1 MARAGGRG
9 EDRHQRSGTGPHRT
23 PPARYGPL
31 RLRTRW
37 NVESDGEF
45 FCPDCGGDR
54 AYVRKTGSKYVALLG
69 VPLLPRGTTGPVVEC
84 GACTAEYGVEALE
97 HPTTA
102 RFGALLRDAVH
113 TVVVAVLA
121 ASGTASRST
130 MDAAVA
136 TVRAAGW
143 TDCEDDQLYA
153 LMRALAEDPRLP
165 RLPRRPG
172 RGRDRR
178 AHAGHRAP
186 RVPRPARPPPRGT
199 RPRLD
204 PPPGR
209 PRRPRGRPLHL
220 RRARGAERRGRG
232 AAPGHGGGRAAAG
245 GGEDAV
251 LRGLS

>member
-54 AYVRKTGSKYVALLG
+54 AYVRKTGNQYVAFLG

-84 GACTAEYGVEALE
+84 GACAAEYGVEALE

-136 TVRAAGW
+136 TVRGAGW

-153 LMRALAEDPRLP
+153 LMRALAEDPGSP
-165 RLPRRPG
+165 VCP
-172 RGRDRR
+172 DD
-178 AHAGHRAP
+178 
-186 RVPRPARPPPRGT
+186 PAEAET
-199 RPRLD
+199 AALTLAIELHESLD
-204 PPPGR
+204 PLAPHLAALGR
-209 PRRPRGRPLHL
+209 ASILLQG
-220 RRARGAERRGRG
+220 ARVALADGPYTSAEREALNVVG
-232 AAPGHGGGRAAAG
+232 AALLLDTDEVGRLLEEAKTP
-245 GGEDAV
+245 
-251 LRGLS
+251 S